1 MTRTAGRGDPRM
13 ARQINDRVALDLLA
27 DQGPLTRTQ
36 LREITG
42 LAQPTV
48 IDLVRRLTDRGLIQE
63 VGQAEAVRPGPRPVL
78 YGLRTGD
85 HLVAAAD
92 FRDNELWATV
102 SDVAGGPRHTL
113 SRPQDDTPLPEQ
125 ISGLIRDVTIA
136 AGRSGET
143 PVHTVVGLPG
153 IVDRATGDLG
163 FSWDLPEWRSGM
175 LIPLQ
180 ELVGGPV
187 ELVTGVRLVALAE
200 RQFLDV
206 PPDTQYAL
214 IWLGVGVGLTVIDN
228 GRPYLGASGAAGQI
242 GYMPVPGAP
251 VPPVDRT
258 PSARDGFRGDFQT
271 LVGSRAL
278 RDLGRTQYGLA
289 GRSVK
294 TMITQATRG
303 QTPEAEA
310 FLDEVARRIAVGLAA
325 ISAVMDPGLF
335 VLHGETGVAGGA
347 HLAARVERQLRVCS
361 PLDTRVVAPRFTDW
375 RDAALA
381 GGLRVAKEQGRLLLW
396 GRGPD
401 RAAHTA

>member
-1 MTRTAGRGDPRM
+1 MTRTVGRGDPRM

-48 IDLVRRLTDRGLIQE
+48 IDLVRRLTDSGLIE
-63 VGQAEAVRPGPRPVL
+63 ELGQVEAVRPGPRPVL
-78 YGLRTGD
+78 YGLRTGN

-92 FRDNELWATV
+92 VRDNELWATV
-102 SDVAGGPRHTL
+102 IDVAGGPRHTL
-113 SRPQDDTPLPEQ
+113 SRAQDDTPLPEQ
-125 ISGLIRDVTIA
+125 IAGLVREVIAA

-153 IVDRATGDLG
+153 IIDRATGDLG

-175 LIPLQ
+175 LDPLR
-180 ELVGGPV
+180 ELIAGPV

-200 RQFLDV
+200 QQFLDV

-214 IWLGVGVGLTVIDN
+214 VWLGVGLGLTVIDN

-251 VPPVDRT
+251 VPPVDRI
-258 PSARDGFRGDFQT
+258 PSAPDGFRGDFQT
-271 LVGSRAL
+271 LAGSRAL
-278 RDLGRTQYGLA
+278 RDLGRTQYGLTS
-289 GRSVK
+289 RSIK
-294 TMITQATRG
+294 TMLTQAMRG
-303 QTPEAEA
+303 QTPEADA

-325 ISAVMDPGLF
+325 ISSVMDPGLF

-347 HLAARVERQLRVCS
+347 HLAARVEAQLRDCS
-361 PLDTRVVAPRFTDW
+361 PLDSRVVAPRFTDW

-396 GRGPD
+396 GSDGD
-401 RAAHTA
+401 RSPSTG